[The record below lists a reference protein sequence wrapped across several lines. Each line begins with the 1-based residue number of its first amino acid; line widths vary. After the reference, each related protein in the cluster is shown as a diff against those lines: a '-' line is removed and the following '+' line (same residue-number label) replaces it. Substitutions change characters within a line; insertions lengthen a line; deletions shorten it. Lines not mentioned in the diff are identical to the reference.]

1 LLDGSGFENVADA
14 QRQLDAL
21 CSVYDEVRPHQSLDG
36 MTPAHLPTTVAV
48 CTVTDRGGLTYPMIY
63 ISGYTSLPIP
73 LFEPE
78 IANESHSPE
87 TKALWQTM

>member
-36 MTPAHLPTTVAV
+36 MTPHTYQQQWRSAPSPTGE
-48 CTVTDRGGLTYPMIY
+48 D
-63 ISGYTSLPIP
+63 
-73 LFEPE
+73 
-78 IANESHSPE
+78 
-87 TKALWQTM
+87 